1 MKTIKLIL
9 DNLILYTFIGLIF
22 MEKINNV
29 ICIQGFMI
37 DSNSYVFDDVIV
49 DTGTGSNMD
58 YLKGELL
65 NAGIDIEDI
74 KTIVNTHCHYD
85 HIGGNKHFNADVLMH
100 PEDAICIEEKNP
112 ITTASASFS
121 NDFEFKPVT
130 KTIVEGDKI
139 GDFEVIHT
147 PGHSKGGICLYDGE
161 ILISGDTIFS
171 QGGVG
176 RMDIGGR
183 GDLGEMKSSIEK
195 LSQLDV
201 EYLLPGHGPWTD
213 NANEH
218 IKLSKKSLFGF

>member
-1 MKTIKLIL
+1 
-9 DNLILYTFIGLIF
+9 
-22 MEKINNV
+22 MEKINDV

-49 DTGTGSNMD
+49 DTGTGSNME

-65 NAGIDIEDI
+65 KAGINIEDI

-85 HIGGNKHFNADVLMH
+85 HIGGNKYFNADILMH
-100 PEDAICIEEKNP
+100 PEDAKVIEEKD
-112 ITTASASFS
+112 TFATASKLFS
-121 NDFEFKPVT
+121 SEFEFKPAT

-139 GDFEVIHT
+139 GEFKVIHT

-161 ILISGDTIFS
+161 TLISGDTIFAD
-171 QGGVG
+171 GGVG
-176 RMDIGGR
+176 RMDIGGK
-183 GDLGEMKSSIEK
+183 GDITDMKNSLEK
-195 LSQLDV
+195 LSKLDV

-218 IKLSKKSLFGF
+218 IKMSKFSLTGF